1 VIEAHGLSDRGPVRK
16 SNEDSFISD
25 PTLKL
30 FVVADGMGGHSAG
43 EVASNLAVE
52 TIEGFIRRTDEDAEF
67 SWPYGIEANLSFSGN
82 RLRTAVHLA
91 NRRVFRA
98 AERYDEYTGM
108 GTTLVGA
115 LISGKRMA
123 VANAGDS
130 RLYLVTDGRLTQLTR
145 DDTWAATV
153 LASQT
158 GPNGAV
164 PHESM
169 RRVLTNVLG
178 AREQTEVRL
187 TEHDLNDGDAI
198 LLCSD
203 GLHSVLDD
211 KAIEAVLY
219 GGGTPKELVSQLIQT
234 ALARGARDN
243 ITAVLARYHGE

>member
-1 VIEAHGLSDRGPVRK
+1 VLEAHGLSDRGPIRK
-16 SNEDSFISD
+16 SNEDCFVSD
-25 PTLKL
+25 TTLRL

-52 TIEGFIRRTDEDAEF
+52 TVEGFIRRTDEDAEF
-67 SWPYGIEANLSFSGN
+67 SWPYGIEPGLSFPGN

-130 RLYLVTDGRLTQLTR
+130 RLYLYSGGRLTQLTR

-153 LASQT
+153 LASQ
-158 GPNGAV
+158 PGADAI
-164 PHESM
+164 PPDSSM

-178 AREQTEVRL
+178 AREQADVRMS
-187 TEHDLNDGDAI
+187 EHDLAPGDQV

-203 GLHSVLDD
+203 GLHSVLEDPS
-211 KAIEAVLY
+211 IEAVLSA
-219 GGGTPKELVSQLIQT
+219 GGAVQEVVANLLKT
-234 ALARGARDN
+234 ALAHGARDN
-243 ITAVLARYHGE
+243 ITAVLARYVVE

>member
-1 VIEAHGLSDRGPVRK
+1 MIEAHGLSDRGPVRK
-16 SNEDSFISD
+16 SNEDCFISD
-25 PTLKL
+25 PALRL

-43 EVASNLAVE
+43 EVASNLAAE

-67 SWPYGIEANLSFSGN
+67 SWPYGIEPGLSFSGN

-91 NRRVFRA
+91 NRRIFRA

-108 GTTLVGA
+108 GTTAVGA
-115 LISGKRMA
+115 LISGQRMA

-130 RLYLVTDGRLTQLTR
+130 RLYLFSGGSLIQLTR

-158 GPNGAV
+158 GTNAAP
-164 PHESM
+164 PPESM

-178 AREQTEVRL
+178 AREQADVRMS
-187 TEHDLNDGDAI
+187 EHDLAAGDEI

-203 GLHSVLDD
+203 GLHSILDD
-211 KAIEAVLY
+211 PTIASVLSGGAAIAETVSRLIKEAL
-219 GGGTPKELVSQLIQT
+219 S
-234 ALARGARDN
+234 RGARDN
-243 ITAVLARYHGE
+243 ITAVLARYAGE